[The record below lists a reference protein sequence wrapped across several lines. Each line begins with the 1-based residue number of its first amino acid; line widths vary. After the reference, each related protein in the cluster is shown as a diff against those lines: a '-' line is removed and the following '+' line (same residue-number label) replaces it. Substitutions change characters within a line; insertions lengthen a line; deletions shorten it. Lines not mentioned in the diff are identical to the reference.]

1 MLVDLIEV
9 KLAAEFE
16 LLGDWEERYRYVI
29 DLGKD
34 LAPLGDAERSDAN
47 KVRGCASQ
55 VWLATEPGQ
64 GGVLEFRGARLIDDT
79 YNSNP
84 RALES
89 MIEALR
95 QTPATRRFVIAGEML
110 ELGPE
115 GAALHRAAGEQMA
128 GLDGVVG
135 VRGLASEIVEGARAK
150 GVTAQFVDSPGEAS
164 VWLEENLR
172 KGDVVLLK
180 GSRGVRLER
189 ALEALQE

>member
-1 MLVDLIEV
+1 MRPTE
-9 KLAAEFE
+9 K
-16 LLGDWEERYRYVI
+16 
-29 DLGKD
+29 
-34 LAPLGDAERSDAN
+34 
-47 KVRGCASQ
+47 RGR
-55 VWLATEPGQ
+55 
-64 GGVLEFRGARLIDDT
+64 VLEFRGARLIDDT

-84 RALES
+84 RALQS
-89 MIEALR
+89 MVEALR

-150 GVTAQFVDSPGEAS
+150 GVAAQFFESPGEAS
-164 VWLEENLR
+164 VWLEQNLR

-189 ALEALQE
+189 ALEALEE